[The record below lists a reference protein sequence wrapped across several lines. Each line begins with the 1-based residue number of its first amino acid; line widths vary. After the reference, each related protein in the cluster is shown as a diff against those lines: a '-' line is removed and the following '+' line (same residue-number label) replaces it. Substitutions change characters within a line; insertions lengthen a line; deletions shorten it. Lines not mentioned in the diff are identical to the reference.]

1 MGYHFQKF
9 PKLIDLRGKTKRKGS
24 YKTVPLSQKTEISIH
39 HSLTKGGNSEA
50 FANHHVD
57 NNGWPG
63 VAYPF
68 VILKNGYIE
77 WNHNINVKSYHV
89 GDSNS
94 FTVGICV
101 VGDFRTEEPTE
112 AQKIS
117 LFLFHNLLKKD
128 LPNYKR
134 TRGHNEYPGY
144 SWKACPEFDYRA
156 VISGNYKEKVQ
167 ASVKDPTRI
176 YWGDSILRK
185 GQIGR
190 IKVLKPIN
198 LWKRDEEGK
207 LIYVRTLETGEQ
219 YRVYGYDE
227 QYKGQYNVGSN
238 HWITKMPGY
247 VLYETPSKA
256 LLEKAKEFYA

>member
-1 MGYHFQKF
+1 MGYLFEKV
-9 PKLIDLRGKTKRKGS
+9 PKLVDIRGKTKSKGK
-24 YKTVPLSQKTEISIH
+24 YRNVPLTLKTDVAVH
-39 HSLTKGGNSEA
+39 HSLTTGGNSAA
-50 FANHHVD
+50 FANYHVGEK
-57 NNGWPG
+57 GWPG
-63 VAYPF
+63 VGYHF
-68 VILKNGYIE
+68 VILKDGTIE
-77 WNHNINVKSYHV
+77 WNHNLTVWSYHV
-89 GDSNS
+89 GNSNS
-94 FTVGICV
+94 FTVGICL
-101 VGDFRTEEPTE
+101 VGDFRYSEPTD
-112 AQKIS
+112 AQKLS
-117 LFLFHNLLKKD
+117 LCLLNNALKKD
-128 LPNYKR
+128 LPSYKR
-134 TRGHNEYPGY
+134 TRGHNEFPSY

-156 VISGNYKEKVQ
+156 VISGNHKEKVQ

-238 HWITKMPGY
+238 HWITKIPGY
-247 VLYETPSKA
+247 ILYETPSKA
-256 LLEKAKEFYA
+256 LLEKAKEFYK